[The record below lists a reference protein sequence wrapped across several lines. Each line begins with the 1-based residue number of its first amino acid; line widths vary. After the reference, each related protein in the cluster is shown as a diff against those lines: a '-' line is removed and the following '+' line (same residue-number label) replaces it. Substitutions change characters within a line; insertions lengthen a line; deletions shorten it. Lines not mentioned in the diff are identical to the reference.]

1 MRALLVIPVTEA
13 KKPSVSIAFVH
24 HANQFLVTD
33 GYENKQ
39 GISSILGKRESGA
52 GYLRLFELHR
62 RYGIPFNL
70 HLSGT
75 LLEAIAWHSPEVL
88 SELTDLLRHDLL
100 EMVGSAY
107 GQNIMRFFSREHNMR
122 QLEEQL
128 LLQERMLGLEPEMV
142 KVFWVPERLWDT
154 RALAKV
160 LTDYKLPNGGYEY
173 VLLDDRLF
181 YSKMGDHSPRR
192 NYDQEHAW
200 NPANFLMYR
209 IKDGSGLRALPI
221 AYNLRQNIPPRTPEG
236 LETVKTQLRWLL
248 DLGPNF
254 GELVAIYADDLE
266 KPAGAG
272 WDRDGPAQYESILKW
287 VSENPWL
294 KAVKLGEWA
303 SPRSPGAE
311 KRIETGTDFEL
322 ANEFEAG
329 EDYERW
335 YYDARW
341 DPYRKHYEWSEN
353 RVEELASRGS
363 DPALIELARKVILA
377 SVWQTAWHTP
387 KTGAHGNPDSDTGPS
402 VWVRAIAS
410 HIRVAA
416 IIAEAAYWMNHK
428 DEEAH
433 AYLQDLDQDGD
444 EELVLKNSHLFSVFS
459 PRNGGRLVYH
469 FSNRDPPGRLV
480 VGNPIDDWNLLEDL
494 HGYMDLPPNHPGAF
508 SDIGFEHDNFV
519 SDIQHPEGKE
529 VIVTLRNVSEN
540 GLAYGLRKSLRL
552 GRGEAT
558 IRVDYALPGLGEQF
572 STEVGLSPDYLK
584 LLRHAR
590 KEVKEFSPATHIR
603 GWANEN
609 IAVSVRFPRGS
620 AFWDTPRQRE
630 FGHGYL
636 LRITTRQQN
645 FTVWLGVDRVN

>member
-1 MRALLVIPVTEA
+1 
-13 KKPSVSIAFVH
+13 
-24 HANQFLVTD
+24 
-33 GYENKQ
+33 
-39 GISSILGKRESGA
+39 
-52 GYLRLFELHR
+52 
-62 RYGIPFNL
+62 
-70 HLSGT
+70 
-75 LLEAIAWHSPEVL
+75 
-88 SELTDLLRHDLL
+88 
-100 EMVGSAY
+100 
-107 GQNIMRFFSREHNMR
+107 
-122 QLEEQL
+122 
-128 LLQERMLGLEPEMV
+128 
-142 KVFWVPERLWDT
+142 
-154 RALAKV
+154 
-160 LTDYKLPNGGYEY
+160 
-173 VLLDDRLF
+173 
-181 YSKMGDHSPRR
+181 
-192 NYDQEHAW
+192 
-200 NPANFLMYR
+200 
-209 IKDGSGLRALPI
+209 
-221 AYNLRQNIPPRTPEG
+221 
-236 LETVKTQLRWLL
+236 
-248 DLGPNF
+248 
-254 GELVAIYADDLE
+254 
-266 KPAGAG
+266 
-272 WDRDGPAQYESILKW
+272 
-287 VSENPWL
+287 
-294 KAVKLGEWA
+294 
-303 SPRSPGAE
+303 
-311 KRIETGTDFEL
+311 
-322 ANEFEAG
+322 
-329 EDYERW
+329 
-335 YYDARW
+335 
-341 DPYRKHYEWSEN
+341 
-353 RVEELASRGS
+353 
-363 DPALIELARKVILA
+363 
-377 SVWQTAWHTP
+377 
-387 KTGAHGNPDSDTGPS
+387 
-402 VWVRAIAS
+402 
-410 HIRVAA
+410 
-416 IIAEAAYWMNHK
+416 MNHK

-459 PRNGGRLVYH
+459 PRNGGRLVYL
-469 FSNRDPPGRLV
+469 FSIRDPPGRLV